1 MKRQPLAAPRSAQ
14 LLQCSCCRASWLAW
28 WTPCMYSCHDCS
40 CCTALGLLYRL
51 LLLRSRICFADAL
64 HVTGTSIKSTHACVT
79 GIQGDSICEYLR
91 FLQCHTLSQCKSTH
105 TEVAICPH
113 AHLETAS
120 QTDCREQG
128 AVRLYCTTSLHSA
141 CRCCHVETGGAPCAL
156 ATANPSLPQRLYAR
170 VIQHCRLFVFS
181 LKKTRSG
188 PHFCSTPR

>member
-1 MKRQPLAAPRSAQ
+1 
-14 LLQCSCCRASWLAW
+14 
-28 WTPCMYSCHDCS
+28 MYSCHDCS

-141 CRCCHVETGGAPCAL
+141 CRCCHVETGGGGGLCPGNRQPQSPSTAVCSRHSAL
-156 ATANPSLPQRLYAR
+156 PTLRLLPQENQIWTPLLQHSSLTLNFWPLPSALYYAA
-170 VIQHCRLFVFS
+170 FS
-181 LKKTRSG
+181 TASSAN
-188 PHFCSTPR
+188 HS